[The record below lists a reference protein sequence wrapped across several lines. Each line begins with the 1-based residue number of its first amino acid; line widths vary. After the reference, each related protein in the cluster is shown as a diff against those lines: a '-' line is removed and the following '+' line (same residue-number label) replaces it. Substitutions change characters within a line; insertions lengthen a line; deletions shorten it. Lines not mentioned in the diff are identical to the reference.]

1 VKSIASISW
10 SAAYSLS
17 ESGAMHLTTQ
27 RLGCVR
33 SQCYS
38 AQLSIRNYPLS
49 VRVLVGHDEWI
60 GLEPVVN
67 ARLGQASF
75 AFPFEVD
82 SRKFRTA
89 R

>member
-1 VKSIASISW
+1 
-10 SAAYSLS
+10 
-17 ESGAMHLTTQ
+17 
-27 RLGCVR
+27 
-33 SQCYS
+33 
-38 AQLSIRNYPLS
+38 
-49 VRVLVGHDEWI
+49 VLVCHDEWI